1 MLKRHNEI
9 LVTVLFILDLIL
21 AYASWELAYYL
32 RFIWLNIPFV
42 EFTPP
47 HSQYLKAVTVLMIL
61 TGVMFVV
68 VGVYHS
74 HRVSRLS
81 KELPHLL
88 KACCWL
94 FICLL
99 AIAFFYRKFSYSR
112 SHVLYFMGIFLILL
126 TLLRLGLQIVLK
138 MLHERGLHVRN
149 IAIVGSS
156 EMIVGFVEMLKRYHN
171 SGMVFKGII
180 RLPHKNPRDSLEKL
194 PFLGKIE
201 DIETIVS
208 EHKIHQIFIAL
219 SNEEK
224 SDLSFLYEVL
234 FDQIIDIKII
244 PDLGPFKL
252 LHTDVEHF
260 DEIPIVT
267 IVQSPMDGWNAV
279 LKRVLDFFGSL
290 LAILIFSPLM
300 VVIGALIKL
309 TSPGP
314 IFYQQERMGLDGLT
328 FQALKFRSMHL
339 NAENQNGAVWAIPN
353 DNRRTV
359 LGAVLRKS
367 SLDELPQLFNIL
379 KGEMSMVG
387 PRPERPVFID
397 DFKKRI
403 PNYMLRHKV
412 KAGLTGWAQIN
423 GWRGNTS
430 LEKRIE
436 CDLYYIEHWSIWFD
450 IKILF
455 LTIFKGFSNPNAY

>member
-9 LVTVLFILDLIL
+9 LVTMIFLWDLVLC
-21 AYASWELAYYL
+21 YASWELAYFA
-32 RFIWLNIPFV
+32 RFFWLNFPAAKFI
-42 EFTPP
+42 PP
-47 HSQYLKAVTVLMIL
+47 HDQYFKAVAVLIVL
-61 TGVMFVV
+61 TGIVFVFS
-68 VGVYHS
+68 GAYQS
-74 HRVSRLS
+74 QRVLRLS
-81 KELPHLL
+81 QELPHLL
-88 KACCWL
+88 KACFWL
-94 FICLL
+94 FIGLL

-112 SHVLYFMGIFLILL
+112 IHMLYFMSIFLVLL
-126 TLLRLGLQIVLK
+126 TLFRMGMQSMLK
-138 MLHERGLHVRN
+138 MLHKRGWHVRN
-149 IAIVGSS
+149 IAILGNS
-156 EMIVGFVEMLKRYHN
+156 EMIVNFVETLNQYHN

-180 RLPHKNPRDSLEKL
+180 RLPRNNTRESFKKFPVLGNIEEIDSIVNDY
-194 PFLGKIE
+194 KI
-201 DIETIVS
+201 D
-208 EHKIHQIFIAL
+208 QIFIAL

-224 SDLSFLYEVL
+224 TDLSYCYEVL
-234 FDQIIDIKII
+234 FDQMVDIKII

-260 DEIPIVT
+260 DDVPIVT
-267 IVQSPMDGWNAV
+267 IVQSPMDGWNSV
-279 LKRVLDFFGSL
+279 QKRVLDFCGSL
-290 LAILIFSPLM
+290 FATILFAPVM
-300 VVIGALIKL
+300 VIISALIKL

-314 IFYQQERMGLDGLT
+314 VLYKQERMGLDGVT

-339 NAENQNGAVWAIPN
+339 NAENQTGAVWAVPN

-359 LGAVLRKS
+359 LGSILRKT

-387 PRPERPVFID
+387 PRPERPVFIS

-423 GWRGNTS
+423 GWRGDTS

-436 CDLYYIEHWSIWFD
+436 YDLFYIEHWSIWFD

-455 LTIFKGFSNPNAY
+455 LTIFKGFINPNAY